1 MGTLSSLLTTNKMM
15 KIAVVVCCAALAAA
29 EAEADPAFPFSTSGY
44 SVPRASAYN
53 YRGLVQP
60 QAWTAYT
67 APVSSYTLRAPSVR
81 GYTTLH
87 PAQPLGLG
95 YGYATVGAQQ
105 SQGQVTVGVHQ
116 PYGYAASGRY
126 VANSVGAV
134 HFAKRSAEAEPEAEA
149 DPQFLNFQAERL
161 GYSHYGY
168 GLPSAYSVAQPY
180 SQIYTG
186 YSNPAIS
193 YSLAPSVYR
202 GLGYQ
207 TRYHF

>member
-1 MGTLSSLLTTNKMM
+1 MGTLFSLLTTNMI
-15 KIAVVVCCAALAAA
+15 KIAIVVCCAALAAA
-29 EAEADPAFPFSTSGY
+29 EAEADPAILYSGY
-44 SVPRASAYN
+44 GAPQASAYN

-60 QAWTAYT
+60 QPWTAFT
-67 APVSSYTLRAPSVR
+67 APSVR
-81 GYTTLH
+81 GYTTFQ
-87 PAQPLGLG
+87 PAQNFG
-95 YGYATVGAQQ
+95 YPTVRM
-105 SQGQVTVGVHQ
+105 HQ

-126 VANSVGAV
+126 LANSVGAV

-149 DPQFLNFQAERL
+149 EPQFLNFQAERL